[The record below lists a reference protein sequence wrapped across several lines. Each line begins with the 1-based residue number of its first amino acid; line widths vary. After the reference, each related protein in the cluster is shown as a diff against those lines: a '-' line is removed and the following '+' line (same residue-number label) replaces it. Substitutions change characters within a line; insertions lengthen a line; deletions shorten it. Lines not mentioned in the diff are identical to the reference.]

1 MYLVGT
7 LLAASA
13 CLTQAGVMTLEGPG
27 EEGDTIEGRRTR
39 GGCKGS
45 PLA

>member
-13 CLTQAGVMTLEGPG
+13 CLTQAGTMALEGPG
-27 EEGDTIEGRRTR
+27 EKGDTTEGR
-39 GGCKGS
+39 
-45 PLA
+45 